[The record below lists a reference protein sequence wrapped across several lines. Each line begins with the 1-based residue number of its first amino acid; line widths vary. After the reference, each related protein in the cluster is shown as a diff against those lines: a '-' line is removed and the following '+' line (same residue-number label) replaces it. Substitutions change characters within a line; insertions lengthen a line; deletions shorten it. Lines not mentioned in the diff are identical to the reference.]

1 MAAVLAPLLGFALA
15 QSLPPSGAVPSGMV
29 LLQGQPLDRVQLQ
42 QITYVGDC
50 PGEEQP
56 ELRGL
61 SFLAAVPPAPFQRI
75 TIQNL
80 ATGGFTDREYDE
92 RRRSSEAFS
101 IALGQGQKG
110 SYLTVAP
117 GTNTFN
123 YQVRNRVQNIGL
135 GQGTASLQVSVNRIS
150 QNRRFSEV
158 REDRYCSGE
167 KYGRRTGL
175 DACPNGLISLERIGV
190 CPGGKTTTLS
200 LETVGNAPAPGSGG
214 SWGGGGY
221 RPPAGN
227 GGWGGGGSGSGNG
240 WGGNSWGGGGG
251 GGGNWTPRY

>member
-15 QSLPPSGAVPSGMV
+15 QSLPPAGPVPSGMV
-29 LLQGQPLDRVQLQ
+29 LLQGQPLNRVELQ

-50 PGEEQP
+50 PGEQQP

-61 SFLAAVPPAPFQRI
+61 SFLAALPPAPFQRI
-75 TIQNL
+75 TLQNL
-80 ATGGFTDREYDE
+80 ATGGYTDREYDE

-101 IALGQGQKG
+101 IALGQGQRG

-117 GTNTFN
+117 GLNTLN
-123 YQVRNRVQNIGL
+123 YQVRNRVQKISL
-135 GQGTASLQVSVNRIS
+135 GQGTATLQVVVNRMS

-167 KYGRRTGL
+167 KTSRRTSL

-200 LETVGNAPAPGSGG
+200 LETVGNGYAPGPGG
-214 SWGGGGY
+214 S
-221 RPPAGN
+221 
-227 GGWGGGGSGSGNG
+227 
-240 WGGNSWGGGGG
+240 WGGNSWGGSGGS
-251 GGGNWTPRY
+251 NWRPRY

>member
-15 QSLPPSGAVPSGMV
+15 QSLPPAGPVPSGMV
-29 LLQGQPLDRVQLQ
+29 LLQGQPLNRVELQ

-50 PGEEQP
+50 PGEQQP

-61 SFLAAVPPAPFQRI
+61 SFLAALPPAPFQRI
-75 TIQNL
+75 TLQNL
-80 ATGGFTDREYDE
+80 ATGGYTEREYDE

-101 IALGQGQKG
+101 IALGQGQRG

-117 GTNTFN
+117 GLNTLN
-123 YQVRNRVQNIGL
+123 YQVRNRVQKIGL
-135 GQGTASLQVSVNRIS
+135 GQGTATLQVVVNRMS

-167 KYGRRTGL
+167 KTSRRTSL

-200 LETVGNAPAPGSGG
+200 LETVGNGYAPGPGG
-214 SWGGGGY
+214 S
-221 RPPAGN
+221 
-227 GGWGGGGSGSGNG
+227 

-251 GGGNWTPRY
+251 SNWRPRY

>member
-15 QSLPPSGAVPSGMV
+15 QSLPPAGPVPSGMV
-29 LLQGQPLDRVQLQ
+29 LLQGQPLNRVELQ
-42 QITYVGDC
+42 QITYFGDC
-50 PGEEQP
+50 PGEQQP

-61 SFLAAVPPAPFQRI
+61 SFLAALPPAPFQRI
-75 TIQNL
+75 TLQNL
-80 ATGGFTDREYDE
+80 ATGGYTDREYDE

-101 IALGQGQKG
+101 IALGQGQRG

-117 GTNTFN
+117 GLNTLN
-123 YQVRNRVQNIGL
+123 YQVRNRVQKIGL
-135 GQGTASLQVSVNRIS
+135 GQGTATLQVVVNRMS

-167 KYGRRTGL
+167 KTSRRTSL

-200 LETVGNAPAPGSGG
+200 LETVGNGYAPGTGG
-214 SWGGGGY
+214 S
-221 RPPAGN
+221 
-227 GGWGGGGSGSGNG
+227 

-251 GGGNWTPRY
+251 SNWRPRY

>member
-15 QSLPPSGAVPSGMV
+15 QSLPPASPTASGMV
-29 LLQGQPLDRVQLQ
+29 LLQGQPVDRVELQ
-42 QITYVGDC
+42 QITYYGDC

-61 SFLAAVPPAPFQRI
+61 SFLAALPPAPFQRI
-75 TIQNL
+75 TVQNL
-80 ATGGFTDREYDE
+80 ATGGYTDREYDE

-101 IALGQGQKG
+101 IALGQGQRG

-117 GTNTFN
+117 GLNTLN
-123 YQVRNRVQNIGL
+123 YQVRNRVQKISL
-135 GQGTASLQVSVNRIS
+135 GQGTATLQVAVNRMS
-150 QNRRFSEV
+150 QNRRFIEV

-167 KYGRRTGL
+167 KNSRRTSL

-200 LETVGNAPAPGSGG
+200 LETVGKGYAPGPGG
-214 SWGGGGY
+214 S
-221 RPPAGN
+221 
-227 GGWGGGGSGSGNG
+227 

-251 GGGNWTPRY
+251 NGNWSPRY

>member
-1 MAAVLAPLLGFALA
+1 MAAVLTPFLGFALA
-15 QSLPPSGAVPSGMV
+15 QSLPPAGPAASGMV
-29 LLQGQPLDRVQLQ
+29 LLQGQPVDRVELQ
-42 QITYVGDC
+42 QITYYGDC

-61 SFLAAVPPAPFQRI
+61 SFLAALPPAPFQRI
-75 TIQNL
+75 TLQNL
-80 ATGGFTDREYDE
+80 ATGGYTDREYDE

-101 IALGQGQKG
+101 IALGQGQRG

-117 GTNTFN
+117 GPNTLN
-123 YQVRNRVQNIGL
+123 YQVRNRVQKIGL
-135 GQGTASLQVSVNRIS
+135 AQGAATLQVAVNRLS
-150 QNRRFSEV
+150 QNRRFTEV

-167 KYGRRTGL
+167 KTSRRTSL
-175 DACPNGLISLERIGV
+175 DACRNGLISLERIGV

-200 LETVGNAPAPGSGG
+200 LETVSNGYRPGPGG
-214 SWGGGGY
+214 SWGGGSY

-227 GGWGGGGSGSGNG
+227 GG

-251 GGGNWTPRY
+251 GNGNWSPRY